1 MSKAAS
7 KKTKQDELRTEYEFE
22 NLLSDGV
29 RGKYADEYRR
39 GTNLV
44 LLDPDVASEFKDDA
58 AVNEALRLAL
68 KLADLPRTKKS
79 KRTAHTAAR

>member
-7 KKTKQDELRTEYEFE
+7 KKTKQDELQTEYEFE

-44 LLDPDVASEFKDDA
+44 LLDPDVASEFEDDA

-68 KLADLPRTKKS
+68 KLADLPRAKKS